1 MTEKLKL
8 SWIYGLSAIFLIANS
23 FALYF
28 GFYWLMLLPVI
39 LLILYYS
46 IYSLDKILLLVVFS
60 TPLAINFQKLD
71 FGLGLS
77 VPTEPLLGGVLVLFL
92 MKIFLER
99 GFDRKIMN
107 HPVTLSILFS
117 LIWIFITSLTSSM
130 PLVSFKFLIARL
142 WFVIPF
148 YFLGTQLFKKYN
160 NINTFHW
167 LYIIPLTVVIIWTLY
182 NHAIRGFEEEPAH
195 WVMSPFFNDHTAY
208 GAILAMFFPVLI
220 SFLFSRNYN
229 LFGRV
234 ATIVFISI
242 FVIAIIFSYTRAA
255 WLSLAAALGVYL
267 IFLFRIKLKVFLLG
281 LSASLAIFFLIQD
294 QLFMKLE
301 KNKQDSSDDI
311 AKHVQS
317 ISNIKS
323 DASNMERINRW
334 NSALR
339 MFDEKPLLGW
349 GPGTYMFK
357 YAPFQMAKDKT
368 IISTNAGDR
377 GNAHS
382 EYIGPLAEQG
392 VLGCVSIIAILITV
406 SATASRLIYRAKDRN
421 IRIMA
426 IGIFL
431 GLVTYFIH
439 GALNNFLDTD
449 KASVPFWA
457 FIGMLVALETY
468 HAGDLSKSSKTLPDK
483 DAQ

>member
-1 MTEKLKL
+1 M
-8 SWIYGLSAIFLIANS
+8 IANG

-28 GFYWLMLLPVI
+28 EFYWLMLLPVVLFI
-39 LLILYYS
+39 IYYS
-46 IYSLDKILLLVVFS
+46 LYSLDKILMFVVFC

-71 FGLGLS
+71 FGLGIS
-77 VPTEPLLGGVLVLFL
+77 VPTEPLLAGVLVLFL

-99 GFDRKIMN
+99 GFDRKILA
-107 HPVTLSILFS
+107 HPVTLSIMFS
-117 LIWIFITSLTSSM
+117 LIWIFITSITSTM
-130 PLVSFKFLIARL
+130 PMVSFKYFIARL

-148 YFLGTQLFKKYN
+148 YFLGTQLFKKYK
-160 NINTFHW
+160 NIHTFHW
-167 LYIIPLTVVIIWTLY
+167 LYIIPMTGVIIWTVY

-208 GAILAMFFPVLI
+208 GAILAMFFPVLFT
-220 SFLFSRNYN
+220 FLFSRNYN

-234 ATIVFISI
+234 ATIVFI
-242 FVIAIIFSYTRAA
+242 VIYTVAIIFSYTRAA

-281 LSASLAIFFLIQD
+281 VAAAVALFFALQD
-294 QLFMKLE
+294 QLFMKME

-339 MFDEKPLLGW
+339 MFEEKPLVGW

-368 IISTNAGDR
+368 IISTNAGDG

-392 VLGCVSIIAILITV
+392 VLGCVAIISILITV
-406 SATASRLIYRAKDRN
+406 SVTATRIIYKTRN
-421 IRIMA
+421 REMKITA

-449 KASVPFWA
+449 KASIPFWG
-457 FIGMLVALETY
+457 FIAMLVALEVY
-468 HAGDLSKSSKTLPDK
+468 HADDLAREKSKPLADEN
-483 DAQ
+483 A